1 MIILKLQGGM
11 GNQMFQYAIGR
22 RLAIDNNIE
31 LKFDRTFLDDKTPR
45 PGYVVRDYDLSIF
58 NVNVNFATAEEIFS
72 YKTRFHNPLIERIS
86 NKLIGRKSTYILEEG
101 LNYNVKYLALQDNCY
116 LEGYFQSESYFET
129 IKDIIKS
136 EFTLKNDPS
145 PFVAELENEIK
156 NSTSVCVNVRRADFV
171 TNSFHGTC
179 DAAYYKRAEAFILE
193 KVKNPTIY
201 VFSDDLEWCKEN
213 LKFESPYK
221 FVEHTYAGTKFQDY
235 LRLMS
240 ACRHFILPNSSF
252 AWWAAYLSKY
262 EDKIVTVPPRWLSDP
277 NFDIRSI
284 ILKDWNIV

>member
-1 MIILKLQGGM
+1 
-11 GNQMFQYAIGR
+11 
-22 RLAIDNNIE
+22 
-31 LKFDRTFLDDKTPR
+31 
-45 PGYVVRDYDLSIF
+45 
-58 NVNVNFATAEEIFS
+58 
-72 YKTRFHNPLIERIS
+72 
-86 NKLIGRKSTYILEEG
+86 
-101 LNYNVKYLALQDNCY
+101 
-116 LEGYFQSESYFET
+116 
-129 IKDIIKS
+129 
-136 EFTLKNDPS
+136 
-145 PFVAELENEIK
+145 
-156 NSTSVCVNVRRADFV
+156 
-171 TNSFHGTC
+171 
-179 DAAYYKRAEAFILE
+179 LE

>member
-1 MIILKLQGGM
+1 MIIVKLQGGM

-22 RLAIDNNIE
+22 RLAIDNNVE
-31 LKFDRTFLDDKTPR
+31 LTFDRTFLDDKTPR

-58 NVNVNFATAEEIFS
+58 NVNVNFATAAEIFS
-72 YKTRFHNPLIERIS
+72 FKNRFHNPLVERIS
-86 NKLIGRKSTYILEEG
+86 NKLIGRKATYILEES
-101 LNYNVKYLALQDNCY
+101 LNFNAKYLALQDNYY

-129 IKDIIKS
+129 IKDLIKS
-136 EFTLKNDPS
+136 EFTLKNDPT

-179 DAAYYKRAEAFILE
+179 DAAYYKRAEAFILD

-221 FVEHTYAGTKFQDY
+221 FVEHTYAGIKFQDY

-240 ACRHFILPNSSF
+240 SCRHFILPNSSF
-252 AWWAAYLSKY
+252 AWWAAYLSKND
-262 EDKIVTVPPRWLSDP
+262 DKIVTVPPRWLSDP

-284 ILKDWNIV
+284 ILKDWNII

>member
-1 MIILKLQGGM
+1 MIVVKLQGGM

-45 PGYVVRDYDLSIF
+45 AGYVVRDYDLSIF
-58 NVNVNFATAEEIFS
+58 NVIENFANSEEIFS
-72 YKTRFHNPLIERIS
+72 YKSRFHNPLIERIS
-86 NKLIGRKSTYILEEG
+86 NKLIGRKPTYILEEG
-101 LNYNVKYLALQDNCY
+101 LNYNSKYLALQDNCY

-136 EFTLKNDPS
+136 EFTLKNNPA
-145 PFVAELENEIK
+145 PFISELENEIR
-156 NSTSVCVNVRRADFV
+156 NVSSICVNVRRADFV

-221 FVEHTYAGTKFQDY
+221 LVEHTYAGTKFQDY

-240 ACRHFILPNSSF
+240 ACRHFIIPNSSF
-252 AWWAAYLSKY
+252 AWWAAYLSRS
-262 EDKIVTVPPRWLSDP
+262 ENKIITVPSRWISDP
-277 NFDIRSI
+277 NFDIHSI
-284 ILKDWNIV
+284 ILKDWNII

>member
-1 MIILKLQGGM
+1 MIIVKLQGGM

-22 RLAIDNNIE
+22 RLAIDNNVE
-31 LKFDRTFLDDKTPR
+31 LRFDRTFLDDKTPR

-58 NVNVNFATAEEIFS
+58 NVNINFATAAEIFS
-72 YKTRFHNPLIERIS
+72 FKNRFHNPLIERIS
-86 NKLIGRKSTYILEEG
+86 NKLIGRKPTYILEDS
-101 LNYNVKYLALQDNCY
+101 LNFNAKYLALQDNYY

-129 IKDIIKS
+129 IKDLIKS
-136 EFTLKNDPS
+136 EFTLKNEPT
-145 PFVAELENEIK
+145 PFVAELEDEIK
-156 NSTSVCVNVRRADFV
+156 NSTSVCVNVRRTDFV
-171 TNSFHGTC
+171 SNSLHGTC
-179 DAAYYKRAEAFILE
+179 DAAYYKRAEALILE

-240 ACRHFILPNSSF
+240 ACSHFIIPNSSF
-252 AWWAAYLSKY
+252 AWWAAYLSNND
-262 EDKIVTVPPRWLSDP
+262 DKIVTVPPNWFFGQD
-277 NFDIRSI
+277 FDIHSI
-284 ILKDWNIV
+284 KLKKWSIV